1 MEQQRATSTQ
11 AEGLSA
17 AGQPSS
23 ARRDDQVATLARPH
37 MGAVLRLAA
46 ALVGP
51 ADAEDAAQEAL
62 LHGLRAWPGMR
73 DSTALRAWLLRIT
86 YNVCT
91 DWLRGRFGT
100 RRAHT
105 QPLTASDVGR
115 LASLD
120 PEPGGSEHA
129 ARLDLRQS
137 INHLDPDLRQV
148 IVLRYYV
155 GLDATEIGAALE
167 LPPSTVRSHLHRAR
181 ARLRQDL
188 GLADNPPTDGH
199 QKGSEAI

>member
-1 MEQQRATSTQ
+1 MEQQRATSPQ
-11 AEGLSA
+11 AGGVSA
-17 AGQPSS
+17 VGQPSS
-23 ARRDDQVATLARPH
+23 TRQGDQFAALARPH
-37 MGAVLRLAA
+37 MGVVLRLAT

-73 DSTALRAWLLRIT
+73 DTGALRAWLLRIT
-86 YNVCT
+86 YNICI

-100 RRAHT
+100 SRAHT
-105 QPLTASDVGR
+105 QPLTASELGGLV
-115 LASLD
+115 SPD
-120 PEPGGSEHA
+120 PEPGGGEHA
-129 ARLDLRQS
+129 ARLDLRQA
-137 INHLDPDLRQV
+137 IGRLDADLRQV

-155 GLDATEIGAALE
+155 GLDATEIGAALD

-188 GLADNPPTDGH
+188 GLTDAPPASEQ
-199 QKGSEAI
+199 QKGGEAL

>member
-1 MEQQRATSTQ
+1 MEQRRATSPP
-11 AEGLSA
+11 AGDASA
-17 AGQPSS
+17 AGQP
-23 ARRDDQVATLARPH
+23 ATTGQEDQFAALARPH
-37 MGAVLRLAA
+37 MGAVLHLAA
-46 ALVGP
+46 ALVGL

-62 LHGLRAWPGMR
+62 LRGLRAWSGMR
-73 DSTALRAWLLRIT
+73 DSGALRTWLLRIT

-100 RRAHT
+100 RRTHT
-105 QPLTASDVGR
+105 QPLTTGDLTG

-137 INHLDPDLRQV
+137 ISRLDADLRQV

-155 GLDATEIGAALE
+155 GLDATEIGAALD
-167 LPPSTVRSHLHRAR
+167 LSPSTVRSHLHRAR

-188 GLADNPPTDGH
+188 VLADDPPASEH
-199 QKGSEAI
+199 QKGGEAR